1 MAQPVQQVAIRSPG
15 YQGLN
20 TEQSPINSDPEFALV
35 ADNCVVDQIG
45 RLTTRLAFADYLSME
60 DKLNPEL
67 IRVKTHALSVDP
79 IHGTN
84 REVPIF
90 VYREGQT
97 TEVQFLNLIPT
108 GDRKSVPVDRGRSLE
123 ITGQASYGCAMEIDG
138 ELRDITLPSGYVED
152 LQTADI
158 VDFKDNAFLFAKGKP
173 FCRLDND
180 QEFVPVDADVKDIDG
195 NKVTAIDGDIAI
207 SAYGR
212 LWVTGVNG
220 NYHEI
225 HYSSLLDETQWY
237 DASDVDSETFNDG
250 GIIDVREYWPVEAD
264 SIVNIHA
271 HNGLLLVFGRNSILI
286 YAGIDTGN
294 PAGEDGLKLQD
305 AISNVGLVRRDA
317 ICNVGTDVMF
327 VDESGVRTIGR
338 VVQEKSNPIQEASLN
353 VRREIQEVITQE
365 IGLDPRWSGI
375 KMEYI
380 PSKSIAVML
389 CCGLRL
395 AYVFHLNMP
404 SKTGGFK
411 VTRWTNCFWNDTTEC
426 KMEGGDAVYL
436 GGKPGRGL
444 LKYDGYTEHD
454 EDGDINPFIFRYES
468 QALALGGQSMQTVM
482 PKSIFFVCMGEK
494 VVGAANALWGFSD
507 KMVANR
513 EFSIEVTGES
523 RYNIHQFTDDGEG
536 DLAGWYY
543 QGDSFYNGYKIN
555 TLGSG
560 KLFRVG
566 LEIKVQGGRYALQE
580 FDINSAV
587 GRLTA

>member
-15 YQGLN
+15 YEGLN

-45 RLTTRLAFADYLSME
+45 RLTTRLAFADYLTL
-60 DKLNPEL
+60 DTKVNAEL
-67 IRVKTHALSVDP
+67 IRVKNHAIDEDP
-79 IHGTN
+79 VHGTH

-90 VYREGQT
+90 VYREG
-97 TEVQFLNLIPT
+97 EVEEVTFFNLIPT
-108 GDRKSVPVDRGRSLE
+108 GDRRVEPVDRGRSIE
-123 ITGQASYGCAMEIDG
+123 ITGEAVYGCAMEVDG
-138 ELRDITLPSGYVED
+138 ALVDITLPAGYVED

-158 VDFKDNAFLFAKGKP
+158 VDFKESAFLFAKGKP
-173 FCRLDND
+173 FCILKD
-180 QEFVPVDADVKDIDG
+180 EAFTPVNAQITDIDG
-195 NKVTAIDGDIAI
+195 LKAGDIDGDIAT

-212 LWVTGVNG
+212 LWVTGVG
-220 NYHEI
+220 GDYHTI

-237 DASDVDSETFNDG
+237 DASDTTSATGNTG
-250 GIIDVREYWPVEAD
+250 GLIDVREYWPVESD

-286 YAGIDTGN
+286 YANADAGD
-294 PAGEDGLKLQD
+294 PAGENGIQLQD
-305 AISNVGLVRRDA
+305 TISNVGLVRRDA
-317 ICNVGTDVMF
+317 ICNIGTDVMF

-338 VVQEKSNPIQEASLN
+338 VVEERSNPLQEASVN

-365 IGLDPRWSGI
+365 IALDPRWSGI

-380 PSKSIAVML
+380 PSKSIAIML

-395 AYVFHLNMP
+395 AYVFHLNKP

-411 VTRWTNCFWNDTTEC
+411 VTRWTNCFWNDTAEC
-426 KMEGGDAVYL
+426 KMEGGDIVYL

-444 LKYDGYTEHD
+444 LRYEGYVEND
-454 EDGDINPFIFRYES
+454 EDGEINPFIFRYES
-468 QALALGGQSMQTVM
+468 QALALGGQSMQTVI
-482 PKSIFFVCMGEK
+482 PKSIHYICMGEK

-507 KMVANR
+507 KMVSNR
-513 EFSIEVTGES
+513 EFNIEVEGES

-536 DLAGWYY
+536 ELAGWYY
-543 QGDSFYNGYKIN
+543 QGGAYYSGYKIN
-555 TLGSG
+555 TNGSG
-560 KLFRVG
+560 QLFRVG